1 MTSTPRGR
9 RSRAIAALI
18 ACFYAGAFTDWWL
31 REKVVRVGSGF
42 PFTTLGAGSRNGAPL
57 LKPDAT
63 NVVDGKPNAT
73 GVHDA
78 GRPVATIGEPTIPPG
93 GLPGNETPNAI
104 AALQLR
110 GLQLPIEGTDIEA
123 MKGGFAEHRSG
134 AGGHEHDAVD
144 LLAPRNTPIHAVDD
158 GVIAKLFYSQAGGI
172 TIYQYDP
179 SERFCYYYAH
189 LERYADGLADG
200 QRVARGD
207 VIGYVGTSGN
217 APPGT
222 PHLHFA
228 VYELTPEHRWWQGR
242 AIDPYLVFRR

>member
-18 ACFYAGAFTDWWL
+18 ACFYAGAFMDWWL
-31 REKVVRVGSGF
+31 REKVRPASRTGPESSLVR
-42 PFTTLGAGSRNGAPL
+42 

-63 NVVDGKPNAT
+63 NVVGGKPDA
-73 GVHDA
+73 GAHDA
-78 GRPVATIGEPTIPPG
+78 GHPVATIGEPTIPPD
-93 GLPGNETPNAI
+93 GLPRGEIPDPV

-123 MKGGFAEHRSG
+123 MKGGFTEHRSG

-158 GVIAKLFYSQAGGI
+158 GVIAKLFYSKAGGI

-179 SERFCYYYAH
+179 SERFSYYYAH

-242 AIDPYLVFRR
+242 AIDPYVVFRR